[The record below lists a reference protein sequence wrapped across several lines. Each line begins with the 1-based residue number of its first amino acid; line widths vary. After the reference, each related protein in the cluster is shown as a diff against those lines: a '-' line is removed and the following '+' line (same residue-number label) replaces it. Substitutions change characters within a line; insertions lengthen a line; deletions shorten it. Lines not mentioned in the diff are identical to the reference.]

1 MRTSEKWQP
10 HSDEKSTKMK
20 GLLSFQIFYAPF
32 SKWVQSIWKQYRPL
46 ETILYFSRW
55 SRKRTPTAS
64 QKQKQIEL
72 KILYFF
78 RTNFQF
84 KSFPAFFT
92 FNRVCMIKPLLWI
105 REKCVSSRNTDNYK
119 VWNKYWV
126 IGNLL
131 RWTPFVIFQKY
142 SSPFLIIYQSK
153 SIYSLLYGVLR
164 RYEARKITKIEEFW
178 WNKLRTSEK
187 WQPHSDEKSTKM
199 KGLLSF
205 QIFYAPLSKW
215 VQSIWKQYRPLETI
229 LYFSR
234 WSRKRT
240 PTASQKQKQIELK
253 ILYFFRTNFQFK
265 SFPAFFTFNR
275 VCMIKPLL
283 WIREKCVPSRK
294 TDN

>member
-1 MRTSEKWQP
+1 MDAIKHLSNVFITILLIKYCSKGIYSLLYGGLRRIEARKITKIQEFWWNKWRTWGKWQP

-20 GLLSFQIFYAPF
+20 GFPRPQIFYAPV
-32 SKWVQSIWKQYRPL
+32 SKCVQSIWKHNRPL
-46 ETILYFSRW
+46 ETILCFSRW

-92 FNRVCMIKPLLWI
+92 FNLVCMIKPLLWI
-105 REKCVSSRNTDNYK
+105 REKCVPSRNTDNYK

-126 IGNLL
+126 IGNLI

-153 SIYSLLYGVLR
+153 SIYSLLYGVFR

-178 WNKLRTSEK
+178 WNK
-187 WQPHSDEKSTKM
+187 
-199 KGLLSF
+199 
-205 QIFYAPLSKW
+205 
-215 VQSIWKQYRPLETI
+215 
-229 LYFSR
+229 
-234 WSRKRT
+234 
-240 PTASQKQKQIELK
+240 
-253 ILYFFRTNFQFK
+253 
-265 SFPAFFTFNR
+265 
-275 VCMIKPLL
+275 
-283 WIREKCVPSRK
+283 
-294 TDN
+294 